1 MTFLSAITAR
11 ALHLRDEAM
20 TTIRTTTMNTLSHTP
35 VMLQEV
41 LSYLKPKDDAL
52 YLDCTFGR
60 GGYARAILEAAE
72 CSLIAVDRDP
82 RAAEVALQFKAEFD
96 DRFTFAQGRFSTIH
110 TLFADQAGQ
119 FDGIVF
125 DLGVSSPQLDE
136 AQRGFSFR
144 FDAPLDMRMGA
155 EGKTAADAVNTLPE
169 KQLADIFFLLGEER
183 FSRPLARAICEQRKI
198 QRIATTME
206 LATLVRKIVPRSRDG
221 IDPAT
226 RTFQALRIYVNNEL
240 EELERGLQG
249 ALHLLA
255 PGGTLV
261 VVSFHS
267 LEDRIVKQ
275 FINLHSQPQGT
286 SRHLPLRHHDRPVMT
301 KLTSKPIEPSIEE
314 IRENPRARSAK
325 LRAAQKESR
334 VA

>member
-1 MTFLSAITAR
+1 MTLNTVMASSA
-11 ALHLRDEAM
+11 M
-20 TTIRTTTMNTLSHTP
+20 KTIRTTTMNTLSHTP

-41 LSYLKPKDDAL
+41 LTYLKPKDGGH

-72 CSLIAVDRDP
+72 CTLVAVDRDP
-82 RAAEVALQFKAEFD
+82 RAAEVALQFTAEFGD
-96 DRFTFAQGRFSTIH
+96 HFTFIQERFSMIH
-110 TLFADQAGQ
+110 ALLVGQTRQ

-144 FDAPLDMRMGA
+144 FNAPLDMRMG
-155 EGKTAADAVNTLPE
+155 EGGQTAADVINTLSE
-169 KQLADIFFLLGEER
+169 KKLADILFLLGEEH
-183 FSRPLARAICEQRKI
+183 FSRSIAKAICERRKI
-198 QRIATTME
+198 NPITTTFE

-221 IDPAT
+221 LDPAT

-249 ALHLLA
+249 ALDLLA
-255 PGGTLV
+255 PGGALV

-275 FINLHSQPQGT
+275 FINLCSQPQST
-286 SRHLPLRHHDRPVMT
+286 SRHLPLRHQDRPILS
-301 KLTSKPIEPSIEE
+301 KLTSKPIEPSAEE
-314 IRENPRARSAK
+314 VKRNPRARSAK

-334 VA
+334 QV